1 MEHTL
6 KKGNG
11 LGKKRKKGEEDY
23 ARRELGRTEK
33 GTKTEETKEN
43 IYQNRN
49 FLLFDSFTKLESW
62 KMLGSEHI
70 NFKPFLFIWWAHLS
84 F

>member
-43 IYQNRN
+43 IYQNHR
-49 FLLFDSFTKLESW
+49 SV
-62 KMLGSEHI
+62 
-70 NFKPFLFIWWAHLS
+70 
-84 F
+84 